1 MQQKYSFLAALRP
14 FSFSVALITCLV
26 GIVSSTG
33 STPLNGGLAAIVLLA
48 AVVLQAGVNLINDY
62 SDLQWVVAPQLQQ
75 KIRRNFSYGLACFLL
90 SAALGLYLVAL
101 LGMSLLML
109 LLLGLI
115 GALGYTLEPINFK
128 RRGLAVVLVF
138 WLMGVLM
145 VCGSYYVMVG
155 YITWQVFWQ
164 ALPVSLI
171 SSLLLL
177 ANEIRDWQSD
187 QQQGI
192 ATLTVRIGFQR
203 AVLLYRLA
211 ALAVFLIPGLLWFSG
226 YISALWWLLALPGL
240 WLMFANLDAEQ
251 ALRNKL
257 PPVTGRFF
265 LLFGIL
271 YTLSL

>member
-1 MQQKYSFLAALRP
+1 MQQKYSFIAALRP

-33 STPLNGGLAAIVLLA
+33 TTPLNVGLAAIVLLA

-62 SDLQWVVAPQLQQ
+62 SDLRWVENPLAQQ
-75 KIRRNFSYGLACFLL
+75 KIRRNFSLGLTCFLL
-90 SAALGLYLVAL
+90 AAVLGIYLVTL
-101 LGMSLLML
+101 LGTPLLIL
-109 LLLGLI
+109 LLIGLG

-145 VCGSYYVMVG
+145 VCGTYYVMTG
-155 YITWQVFWQ
+155 TIIWQVFWQ

-187 QQQGI
+187 RQQGI
-192 ATLTVRIGFQR
+192 ATLTVRIGFKR

-211 ALAVFLIPGLLWFSG
+211 AVSVFVITGLLWLSS
-226 YISALWWLLALPGL
+226 YITTLWWMMALPVL
-240 WLMFANLDAEQ
+240 WLMFNQLDAEQ
-251 ALRNKL
+251 QHRNRL
-257 PPVTGRFF
+257 PPTTGRFF